1 MKGNSDMKLI
11 NFLFTTLLGSILIVS
26 LLVALAIALY
36 LLKIILEELYDNDG
50 MEQFSKWLK
59 DIGTKTKSLKKK

>member
-1 MKGNSDMKLI
+1 MKLI
-11 NFLFTTLLGSILIVS
+11 NFIFNTLLGSILIVS

-36 LLKIILEELYDNDG
+36 LLKIILEELFDSDG

-59 DIGTKTKSLKKK
+59 DIGTKTKFLKKK